1 LDSGGERGGTLDQ
14 LGSAGICSGWG
25 RDVTVT
31 YGRGSC
37 PAMAAPATR
46 PLWSGPARGG
56 GGVEALFYGP
66 GILAN
71 RNRVLYGTDES

>member
-37 PAMAAPATR
+37 PAMA
-46 PLWSGPARGG
+46 GGGGG

>member
-1 LDSGGERGGTLDQ
+1 
-14 LGSAGICSGWG
+14 
-25 RDVTVT
+25 
-31 YGRGSC
+31 
-37 PAMAAPATR
+37 MAAPATR